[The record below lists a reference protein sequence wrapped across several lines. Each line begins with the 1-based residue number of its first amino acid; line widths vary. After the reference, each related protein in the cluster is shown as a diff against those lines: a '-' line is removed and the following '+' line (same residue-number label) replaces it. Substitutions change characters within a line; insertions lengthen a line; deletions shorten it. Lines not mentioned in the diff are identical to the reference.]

1 MFCYSNIVFEKFF
14 HISVVYSAIGVL
26 YMLYHYLVNE
36 FVAKASSKNVENFS
50 KVPVTIIVFGLTLT
64 MLSLFHYFKNAAL
77 RHFAKKL
84 FRHKIDSFRGALRR
98 NVSLKPI
105 PNWMSLNTLLAQPSL
120 DRQTQNTKLF
130 EKRTRRI
137 RNVPKRSDHVDIV
150 LEDISD
156 TPQSPTFQS

>member
-77 RHFAKKL
+77 RHLPK
-84 FRHKIDSFRGALRR
+84 
-98 NVSLKPI
+98 NY
-105 PNWMSLNTLLAQPSL
+105 L
-120 DRQTQNTKLF
+120 D
-130 EKRTRRI
+130 TRSI
-137 RNVPKRSDHVDIV
+137 
-150 LEDISD
+150 L
-156 TPQSPTFQS
+156 